1 MKGISWSAE
10 YFGGRHGIFRNVSQT
25 SQIAAMSSLVL
36 SFRWL
41 FEIINNH
48 RATIFGEEKVM
59 LKRMKSGIIT
69 LLIFVAILPHPLLKA
84 SITVDFGKVVSGTVD
99 PAGEVDTYIFSAIA
113 SDTVL
118 VRMSRVSGS
127 LWPALILYS
136 PNGTEL
142 KSDYGSDVAEVNCT
156 LAETGEYTVNA
167 SDYWGDYTG
176 NYSIFFQRLNN
187 PGNAISVKFG
197 ETISASIDP
206 AGEVDTYV
214 FSADAGDTI
223 LVRTSQTSGVLYP
236 EVRLYAPN
244 GTELSRHWNW
254 SIAEI
259 NCALAENG
267 NYTIL
272 AFDHFGDY
280 TGNYSIFAQRLNKPG
295 KAVHAMFGDVVSGS
309 IDPAGD
315 VDTYMFSA
323 VAGDT
328 VLARISLVSGIL
340 YPETRLYSPNGT
352 KLMSDWSYDV
362 TEINYTL
369 AEDGNY
375 TVLVHDYFGHYT
387 GDYGIFVQR
396 LNNPRNAVSIVFG
409 ETVLGSIDPAGDV
422 DTYVFS
428 AQAGDTLLVR
438 ASQVSGLLYPEVR
451 LYRPDGT
458 ELGCDWDWDVA
469 ELTSTLVEDGNY
481 TVLVHDY
488 FGDYTGNYTLYL
500 SEIVFEELTLGNPY
514 VGNISIGEWHSFYV
528 SVEADKNLLVTLKST
543 SLNGI
548 LELYGRYGQAPTQSD
563 YDYIASRRN
572 VFGNY
577 ELLISPTENGA
588 YYFGVYGKDAEG
600 LLNYTIT
607 ASIVERYVSNI
618 YPRILTNSTRATVHI
633 SGIGFTSGMHVE
645 LRNENTSSIPA
656 ETVVL
661 SSSKILIAHFN
672 LGNAPLGIYDIAIT
686 WSDSHEKIIQAV
698 VEVCELREGMLYSLP
713 ELQMKE
719 KTTSAFEIEIPK
731 IPNLF
736 VTLQKSTLVS
746 YGNSW
751 SAELSLLYQG
761 EEIARTSGSH
771 DLILHIVDPNSGTYT
786 VNVTAIDAGSG
797 ILTVW
802 TSLPELPL
810 GEWVVGTIYCSYGSI
825 WYQVEVPPEQD
836 SLCFEAE
843 AMGAW
848 SHFDIYYEEYGSSN
862 HWVSRQGTQTS
873 IEIPNPVAGTYIVE
887 FMDSAMLYD
896 GDRWSEDQTRDVLI
910 RADTTFSVE
919 PPLNYLPTIT
929 SISPDRGGNTG
940 FVTVEI
946 RGGWLDSNATVSLTR
961 TGYESIVAQD
971 VDLGSD
977 GRSILATFDLIGKEP
992 GEYTLEVTNPD
1003 GLSATAPT
1011 QFIIE
1016 EGGEAELWLEVVGR
1030 EQIRIGRT
1038 QTYWIR
1044 YGNLGNIDVKDVCIY
1059 INTSGI
1065 GLIRV
1070 EKEDGV
1076 VLIDSTANESF
1087 SGPALIW
1094 LPRLQGS
1101 EVQKLKVTVYS
1112 ASQGSFVATWV
1123 GLGIGIDFIGDVLWN
1138 TYKHMWEPVGS
1149 EETLKEAFW
1158 ECVKKGWDDTLKE
1171 WKGGE
1176 VPLWSAVKVIG
1187 ERLLRDSILG
1197 PFMIGYKLSEFLYKW
1212 ADKTFEG
1219 GKLYLEAESQKE
1231 ASKEVKCVYSTTP
1244 EDKYGPTG
1252 FDMPNTLYEERKRFV
1267 PPNQNFYY
1275 TVDFWNKEDAT
1286 APACDVFVKD
1296 QLDADFDWST
1306 FRFEE
1311 IGFLNWTVYLEPC
1324 QYFNVYVDT
1333 RPEMELIVNVE
1344 GTFDPETGE
1353 ISWTFRSLDP
1363 STMETPDDPMAGF
1376 LPPITESG
1384 YEVGWVCFSVNPK
1397 ADLPTGTRIENQAF
1411 VNFDGVGPYN
1421 PAPKEGPFVNT
1432 IDSAAP
1438 TSWIKLL
1445 PQTITSPSF
1454 TLEWEG
1460 NDTDGSGIRDYTIYV
1475 SENGMNYVP
1484 LLEHTTKTS
1493 IVFNGSFGHT
1503 YRFFSCARD
1512 NVGNIESV
1520 VFVAEA
1526 ATTLLLPPQF
1536 TTANL
1541 TVSPPMVEVGENV
1554 TISVLVNNT
1563 GGSEGTYQ
1571 LVLKINGTTETTKN
1585 ITLAAGASQNVTFI
1599 ISRDTPGAYVV
1610 EVDGLTGEFTVEAV
1624 PTSLSPPWWI
1634 IGILVTAI
1642 ILASITLYLI
1652 KTRKKKS

>member
-244 GTELSRHWNW
+244 GTELSRHWKW

-786 VNVTAIDAGSG
+786 VSVTAIDAGSG

-887 FMDSAMLYD
+887 FMDSAMLYS
-896 GDRWSEDQTRDVLI
+896 GNQWSEDQTRDVLI
-910 RADTTFSVE
+910 RADTKFSVE
-919 PPLNYLPTIT
+919 PPPSYLPVIT
-929 SISPDRGGNTG
+929 SISTNRGGKTG
-940 FVTVEI
+940 LVTIEI
-946 RGGWLDSNATVSLTR
+946 KGGWLDPNATVSLTR
-961 TGYESIVAQD
+961 SGCEDIVAQFVHGD
-971 VDLGSD
+971 SKGTALA
-977 GRSILATFDLIGKEP
+977 ATFNLTNREL
-992 GEYTLEVTNPD
+992 GEWHLVVTNPD
-1003 GLSATAPT
+1003 GRNATAPSPFT
-1011 QFIIE
+1011 IE
-1016 EGGEAELWLEVVGR
+1016 EGGEPKLWVDIIGR
-1030 EQIRIGRT
+1030 EKIRVERDQKYIVA
-1038 QTYWIR
+1038 
-1044 YGNLGNIDVKDVCIY
+1044 YGNLGNVD
-1059 INTSGI
+1059 SGCALI
-1065 GLIRV
+1065 LIRV
-1070 EKEDGV
+1070 PDGV
-1076 VLIDSTANESF
+1076 VC
-1087 SGPALIW
+1087 
-1094 LPRLQGS
+1094 
-1101 EVQKLKVTVYS
+1101 KTVN
-1112 ASQGSFVATWV
+1112 
-1123 GLGIGIDFIGDVLWN
+1123 D
-1138 TYKHMWEPVGS
+1138 
-1149 EETLKEAFW
+1149 
-1158 ECVKKGWDDTLKE
+1158 
-1171 WKGGE
+1171 
-1176 VPLWSAVKVIG
+1176 VPLIEPRDGRDPDFPILVWVENVKPNEQNYLPITLYAFEEHSDIEVG
-1187 ERLLRDSILG
+1187 ILG
-1197 PFMIGYKLSEFLYKW
+1197 MPGELLYDLVDFVYEKVKEHGRPAEREEVMQYLKNRLMERTKGCLVEYAVSKTLEYFIPVVGQILLVKDCMMSFMRFIEATTKLAILYVCR
-1212 ADKTFEG
+1212 A
-1219 GKLYLEAESQKE
+1219 LLVVNSA
-1231 ASKEVKCVYSTTP
+1231 TP

-1252 FDMPNTLYEERKRFV
+1252 FDSPSTPFEERRRFV
-1267 PPNQNFYY
+1267 PANQKFYY
-1275 TVDFWNKEDAT
+1275 KVDFWNKENAT

-1296 QLDADFDWST
+1296 QLDTDLDWSS

-1311 IGFLNWTVYLEPC
+1311 IGFLNWTVDLEPC

-1333 RPEMELIVNVE
+1333 RPQMNLIVNVE
-1344 GTFDPETGE
+1344 GTFDPDTGE
-1353 ISWTFRSLDP
+1353 INWTFRSLDP
-1363 STMETPDDPMAGF
+1363 ATMATPDDPMAGF